1 MRIHAL
7 PADVLDRARARAGA
21 DEHHELHPESP
32 GVPLRC
38 CLRRAGAGEPVV
50 LFRYSPTAGRGPYEE
65 VGPVFAHAEPC
76 GGPETTAVLPEAFR
90 HAQRLLRAYT
100 ADGRIHDGVV
110 AAPERLEDGVRGL
123 LDDPEVVE
131 VQVRSASHGCF
142 LFAVTRD

>member
-32 GVPLRC
+32 GAPLRC
-38 CLRRAGAGEPVV
+38 CLRRAGDGEPVV

-65 VGPVFAHAEPC
+65 VGPVFAHVEPC
-76 GGPETTAVLPEAFR
+76 GGPETTAALPEAFR
-90 HAQRLLRAYT
+90 HAQRLLRAYA
-100 ADGRIHDGVV
+100 ADGRIHGGEV
-110 AAPERLEDGVRGL
+110 AAPERLEDGISGL
-123 LDDPEVVE
+123 LDDPAVVE